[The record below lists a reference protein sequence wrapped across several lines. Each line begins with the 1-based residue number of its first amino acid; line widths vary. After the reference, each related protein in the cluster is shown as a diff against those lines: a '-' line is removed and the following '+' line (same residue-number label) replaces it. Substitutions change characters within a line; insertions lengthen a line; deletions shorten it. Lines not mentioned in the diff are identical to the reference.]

1 MKRCLIS
8 IVFVVF
14 TVLSAEAQ
22 FARGTTVYV
31 AVKSAAVKS
40 STGFF
45 ARTLGNLAQGTA
57 LTVLQIKGKWVEG
70 RVSSSLTGWIAG
82 ASLTTRRVSASGR
95 SASAGELA
103 LAGKGFSAEI
113 EAGYRQDGDLDYSRI
128 DAMEAI
134 TISPQ
139 ELQAFLSEGHLFMG
153 E

>member
-1 MKRCLIS
+1 MKRCLIL
-8 IVFVVF
+8 IVFAAF
-14 TVLSAEAQ
+14 TVLSAGAQ
-22 FARGTTVYV
+22 FARGNTVYV

-57 LTVLQIKGKWVEG
+57 LTVLQVKGKWVEG

-82 ASLTTRRVSASGR
+82 ASLSTRRISASGR

-103 LAGKGFSAEI
+103 LAGKGFSAEL
-113 EAGYRQDGDLDYSRI
+113 EAAYRQDGNLDYSRI
-128 DAMEAI
+128 DAMEGI

-139 ELQAFLSEGHLFMG
+139 ELEAFLIEGRLSMA